1 MSFKTLRNKYLIAK
15 VFLIIILQL
24 FNNLEVLAF
33 EGKIIVKV
41 ENEIITNL
49 DIYNEEIYLRILN
62 PNLINID
69 KQSLYKIAKNSLI
82 REKIKLAEISKH
94 KLNEVDDKYLENV
107 VTSIYSK
114 IGIKNK
120 QDFIR
125 YIESYGLNLS
135 TLKEKLT
142 YEALWNQ
149 LIYQKYFTKIKIDA
163 DKVKQDI
170 LISNDN
176 KSKSYLL
183 SEIVYSVDK
192 KDQSKLI
199 KKKID
204 ESIKKN
210 GFENTASIFSISESS
225 KTGGKLGWIDESSI
239 NTEIKEKIINL
250 DIGEITNPIVV
261 PGGFLILKIENIK
274 EIENKIDINTEL
286 EKRIIFLRNTQLNQ
300 FSNIYFMKIKKD
312 FFIDEK

>member
-1 MSFKTLRNKYLIAK
+1 MSFKTLRNKYLIAN
-15 VFLIIILQL
+15 VFLIIICNL
-24 FNNLEVLAF
+24 FYNSKGLAV

-49 DIYNEEIYLRILN
+49 DINNEEVYLKILN
-62 PNLINID
+62 PNLTNID
-69 KQSLYKIAKNSLI
+69 KQSLYMIAKNSLI
-82 REKIKLAEISKH
+82 REKIKIAEISKH

-107 VTSIYSK
+107 VNSIYSK

-120 QDFIR
+120 QDFIS

-149 LIYQKYFTKIKIDA
+149 LIYRKYFTKVKIDK
-163 DKVKQDI
+163 DKVKQEI
-170 LISNDN
+170 LNSSNN
-176 KSKSYLL
+176 KTNSYLL
-183 SEIVYSVDK
+183 SEIVFSVDK
-192 KDQSKLI
+192 KDQREI
-199 KKKID
+199 IEKKIY
-204 ESIKKN
+204 ESIKNN
-210 GFENTASIFSISESS
+210 GFENTASIFSISDSS

-239 NTEIKEKIINL
+239 STEIKDKIINL
-250 DIGEITNPIVV
+250 NIGEITSPIVI
-261 PGGFLILKIENIK
+261 PGGFLILKIEKIK
-274 EIENKIDINTEL
+274 EIENKININTEL
-286 EKRIIFLRNTQLNQ
+286 EKRIVFLQNTQLNQ

>member
-1 MSFKTLRNKYLIAK
+1 MSFKTLRNKYLIAN
-15 VFLIIILQL
+15 VFLIIICNL
-24 FNNLEVLAF
+24 FYNSKGLAV

-49 DIYNEEIYLRILN
+49 DINNEEIYLKILN
-62 PNLINID
+62 PNLTNID
-69 KQSLYKIAKNSLI
+69 KQSLYMIAKNSLI
-82 REKIKLAEISKH
+82 REKIKIAEISKH

-107 VTSIYSK
+107 VNSIYSK

-120 QDFIR
+120 QDFIS

-149 LIYQKYFTKIKIDA
+149 LIYRKYFTKVKIDT

-170 LISNDN
+170 LISNNN
-176 KSKSYLL
+176 KTKSYLL

-192 KDQSKLI
+192 KDQRKI
-199 KKKID
+199 IEKKIE
-204 ESIKKN
+204 ESIKNN

-250 DIGEITNPIVV
+250 NIGEITSPIVV
-261 PGGFLILKIENIK
+261 PGGFLILKIDNIK
-274 EIENKIDINTEL
+274 EIENKININTEL
-286 EKRIIFLRNTQLNQ
+286 EKRIVFLQNTQLNQ

>member
-1 MSFKTLRNKYLIAK
+1 MSFKTLRNKYLIAN
-15 VFLIIILQL
+15 VFLIIICHL
-24 FNNLEVLAF
+24 FYNSKGLAV

-49 DIYNEEIYLRILN
+49 DINNEEIYLKILN
-62 PNLINID
+62 PNLTNID
-69 KQSLYKIAKNSLI
+69 KQSLYMIAKNSLI
-82 REKIKLAEISKH
+82 REKIKIAEISKH

-107 VTSIYSK
+107 VNSIYSK

-120 QDFIR
+120 QDFIS

-149 LIYQKYFTKIKIDA
+149 LIYRKYFTKVKIDT
-163 DKVKQDI
+163 DKIKQDI
-170 LISNDN
+170 LISNNN
-176 KSKSYLL
+176 KTKSYLL

-192 KDQSKLI
+192 KDQRKI
-199 KKKID
+199 IEKKIE
-204 ESIKKN
+204 ESIKNN

-250 DIGEITNPIVV
+250 NIGEITSPIVV
-261 PGGFLILKIENIK
+261 PGGFLILKIENKK
-274 EIENKIDINTEL
+274 EIKNKIDIETEL
-286 EKRIIFLRNTQLNQ
+286 EKRILFLQNAQLNQ

-312 FFIDEK
+312 FLIDEK

>member
-1 MSFKTLRNKYLIAK
+1 MSFKTLRNKYLIAI
-15 VFLIIILQL
+15 VFLIIICHL
-24 FNNLEVLAF
+24 FYNSKGLAV
-33 EGKIIVKV
+33 EGKIIVKI

-49 DIYNEEIYLRILN
+49 DINNEEIYLKILN
-62 PNLINID
+62 PNLTNID
-69 KQSLYKIAKNSLI
+69 KQSLYMIAKNSLI
-82 REKIKLAEISKH
+82 REKIKIAEISKH

-107 VTSIYSK
+107 VNSIYSK

-120 QDFIR
+120 QDFIS

-149 LIYQKYFTKIKIDA
+149 LIYRKYFTKVKIDT
-163 DKVKQDI
+163 DKIKQDI
-170 LISNDN
+170 LISNNN
-176 KSKSYLL
+176 KTKSYLL

-192 KDQSKLI
+192 KDQRKI
-199 KKKID
+199 IEKKIE
-204 ESIKKN
+204 ESIKNN

-250 DIGEITNPIVV
+250 NIGEITSPIVV

-286 EKRIIFLRNTQLNQ
+286 DKGVKFLQNTQLNQ

>member
-1 MSFKTLRNKYLIAK
+1 MSFKTLRNKYLIAI
-15 VFLIIILQL
+15 VFLIIICHL
-24 FNNLEVLAF
+24 FYNSKGLAV

-49 DIYNEEIYLRILN
+49 DINNEEIYLKILN
-62 PNLINID
+62 PNLTNID
-69 KQSLYKIAKNSLI
+69 KQSLYMIAKNSLI
-82 REKIKLAEISKH
+82 REKIKIAEISKH

-107 VTSIYSK
+107 VNSIYSK

-120 QDFIR
+120 QDFIS

-149 LIYQKYFTKIKIDA
+149 LIYRKYFSKVKIDT

-170 LISNDN
+170 LILNNN
-176 KSKSYLL
+176 KIKSYLL
-183 SEIVYSVDK
+183 YEIVYSVDK
-192 KDQSKLI
+192 KDQRKI
-199 KKKID
+199 IEKKID
-204 ESIKKN
+204 ESIKNN

-250 DIGEITNPIVV
+250 NIGEITSPIVV
-261 PGGFLILKIENIK
+261 PGGFLILKIDNIK

-286 EKRIIFLRNTQLNQ
+286 EKRIIFLQNTQLNQ

-312 FFIDEK
+312 FLIDEK

>member
-1 MSFKTLRNKYLIAK
+1 MSFKTLRNKYLIAN
-15 VFLIIILQL
+15 VFLIIICHL
-24 FNNLEVLAF
+24 FYSSKGLAV
-33 EGKIIVKV
+33 EGKIIVKI

-49 DIYNEEIYLRILN
+49 DINNEEIYLKILN
-62 PNLINID
+62 PNLTNID
-69 KQSLYKIAKNSLI
+69 KQSLYMIAKNSLI
-82 REKIKLAEISKH
+82 REKIKIAEISKH

-107 VTSIYSK
+107 VNSIYSK

-120 QDFIR
+120 QDFIS

-149 LIYQKYFTKIKIDA
+149 LIYRKYFTKVKIDK

-170 LISNDN
+170 LISNN

-192 KDQSKLI
+192 KDQRKI
-199 KKKID
+199 IEKKID
-204 ESIKKN
+204 ESIKNN

-250 DIGEITNPIVV
+250 NIGEITSPIVV
-261 PGGFLILKIENIK
+261 PGGFLILKIDNIK

-286 EKRIIFLRNTQLNQ
+286 EKRIVFLQNTQLNQ

>member
-1 MSFKTLRNKYLIAK
+1 MSFKTLRNKYLIAN
-15 VFLIIILQL
+15 VFLIIICNL
-24 FNNLEVLAF
+24 FYNSKGLAV

-49 DIYNEEIYLRILN
+49 DINNEEIYLKILN
-62 PNLINID
+62 PNLTNID
-69 KQSLYKIAKNSLI
+69 KQNLYMIAKNSLI
-82 REKIKLAEISKH
+82 REKIKIAEISKH

-107 VTSIYSK
+107 VNSIYSK

-120 QDFIR
+120 QDFIS

-149 LIYQKYFTKIKIDA
+149 LIYRKYFTKVKIDT

-170 LISNDN
+170 LISNNN
-176 KSKSYLL
+176 KTKSFLL

-192 KDQSKLI
+192 KDQRKI
-199 KKKID
+199 IEKKID
-204 ESIKKN
+204 ESIKNN

-250 DIGEITNPIVV
+250 NIGEITSPIVV

-286 EKRIIFLRNTQLNQ
+286 EKRIVFLQNTQLNQ

>member
-1 MSFKTLRNKYLIAK
+1 MSFKTLRNKYLIAI
-15 VFLIIILQL
+15 VFLIIICHL
-24 FNNLEVLAF
+24 FYNSKGLAV

-49 DIYNEEIYLRILN
+49 DINNEEIYLKILN
-62 PNLINID
+62 PNLTNID
-69 KQSLYKIAKNSLI
+69 KQSLYMIAKNSLI
-82 REKIKLAEISKH
+82 REKIKIAEISKH

-107 VTSIYSK
+107 VNSIYSK

-120 QDFIR
+120 QDFIS

-149 LIYQKYFTKIKIDA
+149 LIYRKYFTKVKIDT

-170 LISNDN
+170 LISNNN
-176 KSKSYLL
+176 KTKSFLL

-192 KDQSKLI
+192 KDQRKI
-199 KKKID
+199 IEKKIE
-204 ESIKKN
+204 ESIKNN

-239 NTEIKEKIINL
+239 NTEIKEKIVNL
-250 DIGEITNPIVV
+250 NIGEITSPIVV
-261 PGGFLILKIENIK
+261 PGGFLILKIDNIK

-286 EKRIIFLRNTQLNQ
+286 EKRIVFLQNTQLNQ

>member
-1 MSFKTLRNKYLIAK
+1 MSFKTLRNKYLIAN
-15 VFLIIILQL
+15 VFLIIICNL
-24 FNNLEVLAF
+24 FYNSKGLAV

-49 DIYNEEIYLRILN
+49 DINNEEIYLKILN
-62 PNLINID
+62 PNLTNID
-69 KQSLYKIAKNSLI
+69 KQSLYMIAKNSLI
-82 REKIKLAEISKH
+82 REKIKIAEISKH

-107 VTSIYSK
+107 VNSIYSK

-120 QDFIR
+120 QDFIS

-149 LIYQKYFTKIKIDA
+149 LIYRKYFTKVKIDT
-163 DKVKQDI
+163 DKVKQEI
-170 LISNDN
+170 LNSSNN
-176 KSKSYLL
+176 KTNSYLL
-183 SEIVYSVDK
+183 SEIVFSVDK
-192 KDQSKLI
+192 KDQREI
-199 KKKID
+199 IEKKID
-204 ESIKKN
+204 ESIKNN

-250 DIGEITNPIVV
+250 NIGEITSPIVV
-261 PGGFLILKIENIK
+261 PGGFLILKIDNIK

-286 EKRIIFLRNTQLNQ
+286 EKRIVFLQNTQLNQ

>member
-1 MSFKTLRNKYLIAK
+1 MSFKTLRNKYLIAI
-15 VFLIIILQL
+15 VFLIIICHL
-24 FNNLEVLAF
+24 FYNSKGLAV

-49 DIYNEEIYLRILN
+49 DINNEEIYLKILN
-62 PNLINID
+62 PNLTNID
-69 KQSLYKIAKNSLI
+69 KQSLYMIAKNSLI
-82 REKIKLAEISKH
+82 REKIKIAEISKH

-107 VTSIYSK
+107 VNSIYSK

-120 QDFIR
+120 QDFIS

-149 LIYQKYFTKIKIDA
+149 LIYRKYFTKVKIDT
-163 DKVKQDI
+163 DKIKQDI
-170 LISNDN
+170 LISNNN
-176 KSKSYLL
+176 KTKSYLL

-192 KDQSKLI
+192 KDQRKI
-199 KKKID
+199 IEKKIE
-204 ESIKKN
+204 ESIKNN

-250 DIGEITNPIVV
+250 NIGEITSPIVV
-261 PGGFLILKIENIK
+261 PGGFLILKIDNIK

-286 EKRIIFLRNTQLNQ
+286 EKRIIFLQNTQLNQ

>member
-1 MSFKTLRNKYLIAK
+1 MSFKTLRNKYLIAN
-15 VFLIIILQL
+15 VFLIIICNL
-24 FNNLEVLAF
+24 FYNSKGLAV

-49 DIYNEEIYLRILN
+49 DINNEEIYLKILN
-62 PNLINID
+62 PNLTNID
-69 KQSLYKIAKNSLI
+69 KQSLYMIAKNSLI
-82 REKIKLAEISKH
+82 REKIKIAEISKH

-107 VTSIYSK
+107 VNSIYSK

-120 QDFIR
+120 QDFIS

-149 LIYQKYFTKIKIDA
+149 LIYRKYFTKVKIDT

-170 LISNDN
+170 LILNNN
-176 KSKSYLL
+176 KIKSYLL
-183 SEIVYSVDK
+183 YEIVYSVDK
-192 KDQSKLI
+192 KDQRKI
-199 KKKID
+199 IEKKID
-204 ESIKKN
+204 ESIKNN

-250 DIGEITNPIVV
+250 NIGEITSPIVV

-286 EKRIIFLRNTQLNQ
+286 EKRIVFLQNTQLNQ